1 MTDELITLLQEEYGL
16 PARRQGSLS
25 PKKGYPAEFFT
36 FWNNESDGVAD
47 YDNRSHA
54 TVWVY
59 DVNFYSTDPERVH
72 AVTLSAIELLRDHG
86 WIIDGKGADV
96 PSDEITHTGR
106 GFTAYFREREV
117 NQ

>member
-1 MTDELITLLQEEYGL
+1 MTDELIALLQEEYNL
-16 PARRQGSLS
+16 PVKRQGSLS
-25 PKKGYPAEFFT
+25 PREGYPAELFT
-36 FWNNESDGVAD
+36 FWNNDSDGVAE

-59 DVNFYSTDPERVH
+59 DVNFYSTDPERVQ
-72 AVTLSAIELLRDHG
+72 AVTLSAIELLRENG
-86 WIIDGKGADV
+86 WDIDGKGADV

-117 NQ
+117 TE